1 MKKSL
6 FLVAISLGIA
16 ACLKS
21 CDTAKKGTK
30 YHGKAII
37 HGSPDQ
43 EKLDSLKTEKLKGK
57 S

>member
-6 FLVAISLGIA
+6 FLVAISLGLA

-30 YHGKAII
+30 QHGKAII
-37 HGSPDQ
+37 HGTPDQ
-43 EKLDSLKTEKLKGK
+43 EKLDSIKTEKLKGK

>member
-6 FLVAISLGIA
+6 FLVAISFGVA

-21 CDTAKKGTK
+21 CNTAKKGTK
-30 YHGKAII
+30 HHGKAII

>member
-6 FLVAISLGIA
+6 FLVVISLGLA

-21 CDTAKKGTK
+21 CDTAKKGTRQ
-30 YHGKAII
+30 HGKAII

-43 EKLDSLKTEKLKGK
+43 EKLDSIKTEKLKGK

>member
-6 FLVAISLGIA
+6 FLVAISLGLA
-16 ACLKS
+16 AFLKS
-21 CDTAKKGTK
+21 CDTAKKGTRQ
-30 YHGKAII
+30 HGKAII

-43 EKLDSLKTEKLKGK
+43 EKLDSIKTEKLKGK